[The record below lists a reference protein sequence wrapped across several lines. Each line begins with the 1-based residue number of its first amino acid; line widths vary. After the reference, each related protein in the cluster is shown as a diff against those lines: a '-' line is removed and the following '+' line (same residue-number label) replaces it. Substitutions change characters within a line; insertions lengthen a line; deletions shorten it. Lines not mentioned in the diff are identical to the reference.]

1 MRLSCKPRAVSKA
14 PIAGLKR
21 TGNVGQSRAG
31 EPEPH
36 EAVRSAVVE
45 IHRET
50 TLAGLSRDTLA
61 SKR

>member
-1 MRLSCKPRAVSKA
+1 VSKA

-50 TLAGLSRDTLA
+50 TLAGLLRDTLA